1 MYYYSFIKTLIVALF
16 CVGFSFTNYASAN
29 EVEAD
34 LVVQLDDPH
43 IQIGSNFFGEELL
56 IFGAFNSG
64 DLSKSD
70 IIIKVRGTSKSISV
84 REKVKKYGI
93 WVNSDDTI
101 IENVPSYYAIYS
113 NRNIQ
118 RITAQDFLKENQ
130 IGLNYLKFISNEK
143 NQTPSIYKEI
153 IKKNKEEGIFIE
165 KYTGVRIVGD
175 KLFRASV
182 QLPKD
187 INEGSYEVTIYFFD
201 DQKLVDRDTSRVFVN
216 KTLAG
221 KYIYTQANERPLLYG
236 IICVV
241 IAWIA
246 GLSVAGLSRAR

>member
-1 MYYYSFIKTLIVALF
+1 M
-16 CVGFSFTNYASAN
+16 
-29 EVEAD
+29 
-34 LVVQLDDPH
+34 
-43 IQIGSNFFGEELL
+43 
-56 IFGAFNSG
+56 
-64 DLSKSD
+64 
-70 IIIKVRGTSKSISV
+70 

-101 IENVPSYYAIYS
+101 IDNVPSYYAIYS

-143 NQTPSIYKEI
+143 NQTPGIYKEI

-187 INEGSYEVTIYFFD
+187 INEGSYDVTIYFFD